1 MSVTNE
7 YYYAF
12 MIDAMR
18 IYRKFVV
25 LCRKKSGLHVKK
37 EPQVDFII
45 FDKTITRYDY
55 LPNFFNELKTQHYS
69 AHFLGLQIHKDQD
82 FFF

>member
-1 MSVTNE
+1 
-7 YYYAF
+7 

-18 IYRKFVV
+18 TYLQKICCA
-25 LCRKKSGLHVKK
+25 LPQKKSGLHVKK

-45 FDKTITRYDY
+45 FAKTITRYDY

-69 AHFLGLQIHKDQD
+69 ARFLGLQIHKDQD
-82 FFF
+82 FFKRCLFMSV